1 MFACLVEFT
10 FLAQRS
16 EVVHV
21 CLNGPSLSKIIFQ
34 SLKEVPPKKSAAHLI
49 CPLSEVVSD
58 DDAVEKKERSKK
70 KQN

>member
-1 MFACLVEFT
+1 MLKFVLE
-10 FLAQRS
+10 
-16 EVVHV
+16 
-21 CLNGPSLSKIIFQ
+21 PSLSKIIFQ